1 MKILAIET
9 SCDET
14 AVSIV
19 EVSGAFPDAEYEV
32 LGTGLY
38 SQTDIHAEFGGV
50 FPMMAKRAHSENLIP
65 MLQKALTEAEL
76 LEAGGDALS
85 EEVLSE
91 LQHILEREPALYA
104 ALTTFLEAYTVPEF
118 DCIAV
123 TNGPGLAPALW
134 VGVNF
139 AKALAKATGIPVIP
153 VNHMEGHILA
163 SVYDVVED
171 NKLASVAFPALALLI
186 SGGHTELILMTDWTH
201 HEKIGHTR
209 DDAVGEA
216 IDKVARLL
224 DLPYPGGPLMDKKA
238 QVAVKKQLPL
248 YAPDLPRPMLSSG
261 DFDMSFSGLKTAV
274 RYLLTNVQLTE
285 DEQTA
290 FARDFMTAVC
300 DVLLAKTSA
309 AITEYGC
316 KTCIVGGG
324 VSASSFLRE
333 RFKSYFAEE
342 LSDCE
347 LYFPDPALSTGNA
360 VMIALAG
367 HAHIDTKRTAK
378 SVERIQADGNKS
390 L

>member
-19 EVSGAFPDAEYEV
+19 EAVGNFPTATYEV

-50 FPMMAKRAHSENLIP
+50 FPMMAKRAHAENLIP
-65 MLQKALTEAEL
+65 MLQKALEEAEL
-76 LEAGGDALS
+76 LEKGGGTFKDEIVTETKHL
-85 EEVLSE
+85 
-91 LQHILEREPALYA
+91 LERESVLFESICA
-104 ALTTFLEAYTVPEF
+104 FLEQYTLPEF

-139 AKALAKATGIPVIP
+139 AKALSKITGIPVVP

-163 SVYDVVED
+163 SIFDVVED
-171 NKLASVAFPALALLI
+171 DALASVSFPAVALLI
-186 SGGHTELILMTDWTH
+186 SGGHTELVLMTDWARY
-201 HEKIGHTR
+201 EKIGQTR

-224 DLPYPGGPLMDKKA
+224 DIPYPGGPLLDKKA
-238 QVAVKKQLPL
+238 LEAERRQLPA

-261 DFDMSFSGLKTAV
+261 DFDMSFSGLKTSV
-274 RYLLTNVQLTE
+274 RYLLDGKTLTE
-285 DEQTA
+285 DERTA
-290 FARDFMTAVC
+290 FARDFMAAVC

-309 AITEYGC
+309 AITEHGC

-324 VSASSFLRE
+324 VSASSFLRG
-333 RFKSYFAEE
+333 RFNKHFAEE

-347 LYFPDPALSTGNA
+347 LYFPDPALSTDNA
-360 VMIALAG
+360 IMIALAG

-378 SVERIQADGNKS
+378 SVERIEADGNKS